1 VGGLGNE
8 GRNTMYHYEYVSKR
22 DAKPYRDE
30 FLDIIHEI
38 QNLLRDKFTFS
49 YKFVGS
55 SSRNMITC
63 DFMTNKGFDFDVDF
77 YINDDEEEY
86 SAEEIKKEIM
96 KAINKV
102 APKRGF
108 QYCEDSTRV
117 ITVKSSKEFAN
128 RTEYSCD
135 ICIVNE
141 YVDKEGKKRQQY
153 IRHQKS
159 QNNYKWVEQ
168 STKYYLE
175 SKIRWLKGKELWND
189 VLKLYIYK
197 KNNNLNPYKKS
208 RALYAETI
216 HEICQ
221 KNGYI

>member
-1 VGGLGNE
+1 
-8 GRNTMYHYEYVSKR
+8 MYHYEYVSR
-22 DAKPYRDE
+22 REAKPYKDE
-30 FLDIIHEI
+30 FIDIIHEI
-38 QNLLRDKFTFS
+38 QNLLRDKFTFR
-49 YKFVGS
+49 YKFIGS

-63 DFMTNKGFDFDVDF
+63 DFTTNKGFDFDVDF

-102 APKRGF
+102 ASRRGF
-108 QYCEDSTRV
+108 RYCEDSTRV
-117 ITVKSSKEFAN
+117 ITLKRPRGFAN
-128 RTEYSCD
+128 GTEYSCD
-135 ICIVNE
+135 ICIVYE
-141 YVDKEGKKRQQY
+141 YVDRGGRKHKQY

-159 QNNYKWVEQ
+159 QNNYIWVEQ
-168 STKYYLE
+168 SKKYCLE
-175 SKIRWLKGKELWND
+175 DKVRWIKEEDLWND

-197 KNNNLNPYKKS
+197 KNNNQNLYKKS

-221 KNGYI
+221 KNGYKQKIYSE